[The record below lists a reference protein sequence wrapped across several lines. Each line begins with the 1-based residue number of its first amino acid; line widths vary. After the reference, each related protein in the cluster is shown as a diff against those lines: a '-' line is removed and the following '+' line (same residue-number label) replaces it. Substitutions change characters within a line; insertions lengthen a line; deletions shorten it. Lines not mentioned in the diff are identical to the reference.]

1 MLLIITRFRGIL
13 FLDFVLSHPYS
24 VVLHY
29 PELLPPTG
37 ELLFW
42 WSIFIGCSSTFTG
55 NLTVGYY
62 TIVSPIFVTALL
74 FGLSGLPLLESGSN
88 K

>member
-1 MLLIITRFRGIL
+1 MLLIIPQARGISVL
-13 FLDFVLSHPYS
+13 GFILSHPYS
-24 VVLHY
+24 
-29 PELLPPTG
+29 LLPYCPEYPHTLG

-42 WSIFIGCSSTFTG
+42 WSIFIGCSSSFTG
-55 NLTVGYY
+55 TLTVGYY